1 MGESNPRARVGWF
14 SLLKFLTTTSSTF
27 ASGRSFSHFPP
38 QFAKCQR
45 THKSFLLEKWHGGT
59 ERVVLVGFLFFV
71 FFFLLSF
78 FASVEFCRWSEWGLC
93 VYLYTKIFLSVMI
106 QVNAC
111 SKIVT
116 LVNKITTCL
125 AKFTSHV
132 FLFLAKQKNSQFG
145 VWVLKFYMCVISL
158 FIEFS

>member
-14 SLLKFLTTTSSTF
+14 RLLKFLTTTSSTF

-59 ERVVLVGFLFFV
+59 ERVVLVGYLFCFCF
-71 FFFLLSF
+71 FFFLSL
-78 FASVEFCRWSEWGLC
+78 FAFVEFCRWSEWGLC

-125 AKFTSHV
+125 ATFTSHF
-132 FLFLAKQKNSQFG
+132 FLISCKTKKFPVWFL
-145 VWVLKFYMCVISL
+145 I
-158 FIEFS
+158 IEILHVCY